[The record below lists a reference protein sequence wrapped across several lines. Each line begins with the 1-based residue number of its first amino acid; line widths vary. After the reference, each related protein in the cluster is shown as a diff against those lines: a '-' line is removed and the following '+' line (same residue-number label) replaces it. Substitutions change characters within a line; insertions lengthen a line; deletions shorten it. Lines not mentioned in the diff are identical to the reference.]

1 MCHGTI
7 LLITRTVF
15 ICKISV
21 FVLIVLI
28 QDAANIQFCDMY
40 GNICFENSMQNGTV
54 AEKCD
59 CPMECNSIT
68 YTFSLISTPFDP
80 LKMCP
85 TNIKDNALM
94 KPFYESRFPH
104 QFIRRLIDFKDNIS
118 SQERDYCKRNIQY
131 RAEIV
136 FRLATNTMPVTVIS
150 RRLSFFDKM
159 SAFGEFAIRI
169 HFIYYFSS

>member
-1 MCHGTI
+1 
-7 LLITRTVF
+7 
-15 ICKISV
+15 
-21 FVLIVLI
+21 
-28 QDAANIQFCDMY
+28 MY
-40 GNICFENSMQNGTV
+40 GNECFENSMNKGTA

-85 TNIKDNALM
+85 TKIRGGNLM
-94 KPFYESRFPH
+94 KPFYDNRFPH
-104 QFIRRLIDFKDNIS
+104 QFIRRLIYFKDNTTS
-118 SQERDYCKRNIQY
+118 SQEDEYCKRNIQY
-131 RAEIV
+131 RAEII

-159 SAFGEFAIRI
+159 SAFGEF
-169 HFIYYFSS
+169 